1 MYVAVLRGI
10 NVSGRHLIKME
21 ALRHALQLLGFQQI
35 TTYIQSGNMIF
46 HSDIK
51 DEKTLENMISNMIL
65 QHFGYDIPCIVI
77 HRDELDHI
85 INQNPLSA
93 QLDKDVTFFH
103 VTLLAEKPKSNDIAT
118 LREKKQPEEEIFLVD
133 RTVYLYCPNGY
144 GKTKLTNNLI
154 ESKLKVSAT
163 TRNWKTL
170 QELFKMTSQTVHK

>member
-46 HSDIK
+46 HSDIT

-77 HRDELDHI
+77 HKDQLDHI

-93 QLDKDVTFFH
+93 QLDKDVAFFMS
-103 VTLLAEKPKSNDIAT
+103 P
-118 LREKKQPEEEIFLVD
+118 
-133 RTVYLYCPNGY
+133 Y
-144 GKTKLTNNLI
+144 
-154 ESKLKVSAT
+154 
-163 TRNWKTL
+163 
-170 QELFKMTSQTVHK
+170 